1 MGSLI
6 FKVLV
11 LVLALTVNLACA
23 NVRSSVSESTF
34 PGAADEVGKLPL
46 VDFPLPF
53 RHFSGYLDSTEDI
66 KLHYWFFESQNK
78 PETDPVVLWLNG
90 GPG

>member
-1 MGSLI
+1 MAQICLRL
-6 FKVLV
+6 FL
-11 LVLALTVNLACA
+11 LAACLDFF
-23 NVRSSVSESTF
+23 STSALPYHELKNF

-46 VDFPLPF
+46 VDFDLPF
-53 RHFSGYLDSTEDI
+53 RHYSGYLDSIEDI

>member
-1 MGSLI
+1 MGFLI

-11 LVLALTVNLACA
+11 LIIALKIDFVCA
-23 NVRSSVSESTF
+23 NVRSSLSQTF

-46 VDFPLPF
+46 VDFSIPF
-53 RHFSGYLDSTEDI
+53 RHYSGYLDSIEDI